1 MQVDVA
7 LDAAGPL
14 WPAPDFVRRL
24 VGMSE
29 PAPELSVEEL
39 SQHPDMLGEALD
51 TLTHGRPVRLVGP
64 DRRQLADIVPIG
76 LVEELEETV
85 AVLSDS
91 AAVRALLEARE
102 AAARGDVVRGVDAV
116 RALLDERA

>member
-1 MQVDVA
+1 
-7 LDAAGPL
+7 
-14 WPAPDFVRRL
+14 
-24 VGMSE
+24 MSE

-39 SQHPDMLGEALD
+39 SQHPDMLGDAFD
-51 TLTHGRPVRLVGP
+51 TLTHGRPLRLVGP
-64 DRRQLADIVPIG
+64 DRRQLADVVPIG

-91 AAVRALLEARE
+91 DAVRALLEARE
-102 AAARGDVVRGVDAV
+102 AATRGDVVRGVNAV

>member
-1 MQVDVA
+1 MTA
-7 LDAAGPL
+7 RLWPSRGPL
-14 WPAPDFVRRL
+14 RTLAD
-24 VGMSE
+24 MSE

-39 SQHPDMLGEALD
+39 SQHPDRLGDAFGVLG
-51 TLTHGRPVRLVGP
+51 HGRPLRLVGP
-64 DRRQLADIVPIG
+64 GRRQLADVVPIG

-91 AAVRALLEARE
+91 EAVRALLEARE

-116 RALLDERA
+116 HALLDERP

>member
-1 MQVDVA
+1 
-7 LDAAGPL
+7 
-14 WPAPDFVRRL
+14 
-24 VGMSE
+24 MSE

-39 SQHPDMLGEALD
+39 SQRPDMLGEAFD
-51 TLTHGRPVRLVGP
+51 TLPHGRPLRLVGP
-64 DRRQLADIVPIG
+64 DHRQLADVVPIG

-91 AAVRALLEARE
+91 GAVRALLEARE